1 MTDMRGNLDPDAVI
15 TARALETVLLSS
27 SVATAV
33 DERLF
38 EALLCRALDVIPGLG
53 GVFGVPDGLRYRF
66 GKRKEQPDIVAR
78 DAEADV
84 GKEYAAGIE
93 VKIRSNFNVKV
104 NGSQFDTY
112 ASAAPIGCR
121 LTVLVADDTA
131 ASNFC
136 ARLAADAATSAARW
150 NTVTLAALLDAVT
163 KATGNAPGIDN
174 ATARF
179 VLSLAQL
186 T

>member
-38 EALLCRALDVIPGLG
+38 EALLRRALDVIPGLG

-66 GKRKEQPDIVAR
+66 GKRKVQPDIVAR

-84 GKEYAAGIE
+84 GKEYAA
-93 VKIRSNFNVKV
+93 
-104 NGSQFDTY
+104 
-112 ASAAPIGCR
+112 PIGCS

>member
-1 MTDMRGNLDPDAVI
+1 METAMTDMRGNLDPDAVM

-38 EALLCRALDVIPGLG
+38 EALLRRALDVIPGLG

-93 VKIRSNFNVKV
+93 VKIRSNSTSKSTVPSSTLTPPPPPSV
-104 NGSQFDTY
+104 
-112 ASAAPIGCR
+112 APSR
-121 LTVLVADDTA
+121 YWSLTTP
-131 ASNFC
+131 
-136 ARLAADAATSAARW
+136 RPATSVPGSPPTRRPAR
-150 NTVTLAALLDAVT
+150 
-163 KATGNAPGIDN
+163 PGGI
-174 ATARF
+174 R
-179 VLSLAQL
+179 SLWPRCS
-186 T
+186 TP